1 MQRLAPLLPVA
12 RAAIAAGAIAVAT
25 LPAMAALFGGDKAD
39 AKQEGAKPAPTL
51 KETMSAVGEIAKD
64 LKGIEA
70 IEKRLAVIEK
80 NVAGIDASL
89 VPVGNAL
96 KPESLRGLV
105 DLASDVAYDRA
116 KSLLLLAAGLGAA
129 LIVLAAG
136 LLRWSL
142 AARPLSPSVQNPP
155 KEPA

>member
-1 MQRLAPLLPVA
+1 MVRTMIPAALA
-12 RAAIAAGAIAVAT
+12 AAFLAVT
-25 LPAMAALFGGDKAD
+25 LPAAAALFGGDKAETKEEGKSAE
-39 AKQEGAKPAPTL
+39 AKAPTI
-51 KETMSAVGEIAKD
+51 KETMGAVSQIAKD

-70 IEKRLAVIEK
+70 IEKRLATIEK

-105 DLASDVAYDRA
+105 DLASDVVFERA

-142 AARPLSPSVQNPP
+142 ASRRVSPSVPTPP
-155 KEPA
+155 KEAA